1 MIALEGDIN
10 MGNNQIK
17 NDAITRQKD
26 DFAQWYTDVCR
37 KAELMD
43 YSSVKGFI
51 IYRPYGYAI
60 WEEIQHYLD
69 KRFKETGHSNVYMP
83 TVIPESLLQK
93 EKDHVAGFAPEC
105 LIANIGGGQKI
116 DDPLVIRPTSETLFC
131 EHYAKIISS
140 YRDLPKLYNQW
151 CSVVRWEKTTR
162 PFLRGAEF
170 LWQEGHTMH
179 ETEQEARVE
188 TLKMLE
194 IYDDLGRD
202 ILAIPFMK
210 GRKTDKE
217 KFAGALETYSIEA
230 LMPDGKALQS
240 GTTHYFGVDFSK
252 AFNVTFQGRDG
263 VVHNPHQTSWGVSTR
278 LLGAI
283 IMVHGDDNGLV
294 LPPQVAPIQIVV
306 IPIAQQKPGVIPAAR
321 ELYELLNKAG
331 YRVKLDESDHTPGWK
346 FSEYEMKGVPLRVE
360 IGPRDIEKGVVSL
373 VKRNDSSKIEINK
386 EDLIKEVDVLLK
398 VIQKEMYEKAYRYLL
413 DHVTEVHNIDELK
426 IALEKGGYAKMMWC
440 GEQCCEDK
448 IKELTTATA
457 RCIPFNQIHFD
468 DTCPI
473 CGKKAKKVVLFAKA
487 Y

>member
-1 MIALEGDIN
+1 ME
-10 MGNNQIK
+10 QIK
-17 NDAITRQKD
+17 NQSITRRED

-60 WEEIQHYLD
+60 WEQIQAYLD
-69 KRFKETGHSNVYMP
+69 KRFKATGHENVYMP
-83 TVIPESLLQK
+83 TVIPTSLLQK
-93 EKDHVAGFAPEC
+93 EKDHVQGFAPEC
-105 LIANIGGGQKI
+105 LVANEGGGQKI
-116 DDPLVIRPTSETLFC
+116 DDPLIIRPTSEVLFT

-179 ETEQEARVE
+179 ENEEEARTE
-188 TLKMLE
+188 ALKMLE

-202 ILAIPFMK
+202 ILAIPFSK

-217 KFAGALETYSIEA
+217 KFAGAEETYSIEA

-240 GTTHYFGVDFSK
+240 GTTHYFGQGFAK
-252 AFNVTFQGRDG
+252 AFNVQFQGRDG
-263 VVHNPHQTSWGVSTR
+263 KLAYPHQTSWGVSTR

-294 LPPQVAPIQIVV
+294 LPPYVAPVQAIV
-306 IPIAQQKPGVIPAAR
+306 IPVAQQKPGVIPAAR
-321 ELYELLNKAG
+321 ELYTALKDAG
-331 YRVKLDESDHTPGWK
+331 IRVKIDESDKTAGWK
-346 FSEYEMKGVPLRVE
+346 FSEYEMKGVPVRVE
-360 IGPRDIEKGVVSL
+360 IGPRDMENGLVTL
-373 VKRNDSSKIEINK
+373 VKRNTGEKISIKKEELVNK
-386 EDLIKEVDVLLK
+386 VQELFETIH
-398 VIQKEMYEKAYRYLL
+398 QEMYQKAYQYLL
-413 DHVTEVHNIDELK
+413 DHTTEVHNLDELNV
-426 IALEKGGYAKMMWC
+426 ALDKGGYSKMMWC
-440 GEQCCEDK
+440 GNVECENK

-457 RCIPFNQIHFD
+457 RCIPFNQMPFGE
-468 DTCPI
+468 TCPV
-473 CGKKAKKVVLFAKA
+473 CGKKATKVVLFAKA